1 MASYCYLIFEIGFE
15 NPIQLFQEFISSL
28 ENDFEIIYDI
38 KICLTEFEE
47 KIKYNFD
54 YYTYFKANPTT
65 NTTSNP
71 IENPTTNTISNP
83 KELLTLT
90 LNDIEIKMNKC
101 VENSLKER
109 FNKNISDEKNIE
121 LEQNKRRSKRRIV
134 KIVNWLKNKFD
145 MSQKKD
151 EIIEKKLKLIPHS
164 NEVKGDMITIFIT
177 GFYSSDSDL
186 KDYWKNFTNEYL
198 NKYPNSMIYYYNW
211 PSNRMDFYE
220 IAYNEEEFDF
230 ADERAQ
236 ICGKLLANII
246 ESNLFFGNFKIN
258 LVGFSLGS
266 HIIKNCLEELLDREV
281 YNKINNVIF
290 IAGATSYNLENWDN
304 IFGTVKGK
312 IFNCYS
318 KCDVGLIIRALYLF
332 DTSIGRNVLKKENS
346 KVMNLNCTP
355 CIHLLYRK
363 KLRKIAQ
370 LFMDYFF
377 DK

>member
-1 MASYCYLIFEIGFE
+1 M
-15 NPIQLFQEFISSL
+15 
-28 ENDFEIIYDI
+28 
-38 KICLTEFEE
+38 
-47 KIKYNFD
+47 
-54 YYTYFKANPTT
+54 
-65 NTTSNP
+65 
-71 IENPTTNTISNP
+71 
-83 KELLTLT
+83 T

-109 FNKNISDEKNIE
+109 FYNNISDEKNLE

-134 KIVNWLKNKFD
+134 KIVNWLKKKFD

-164 NEVKGDMITIFIT
+164 SKVKGDMITIFIT

-211 PSNRMDFYE
+211 PSNSMDFYE
-220 IAYNEEEFDF
+220 PVYNEEEFDF

-332 DTSIGRNVLKKENS
+332 DTSIGRNELKKENS

-355 CIHLLYRK
+355 CVHLLYRT